1 MIGLGLYSL
10 YEWQHAAMAPLRLA
24 IEQTQGLLRNPFNPW
39 RHTPAGRLVAAACDL
54 TEHVTRRYGKPRFG
68 LETTEIEGTE
78 IALEEE
84 VLARRPFGQLRH
96 FRRDTERPGDPRL
109 LIVAPMSGHFATL
122 LRGTVRAMLPDH
134 DVYIT
139 DWRDAREVPL
149 YEGGFDLDDYI
160 DYVRDWLDVLG
171 PGTHVMAVCQPSV
184 PVFAALALM
193 EEDDDPARPASLVM
207 MGGPIDT
214 RVSPTA
220 VNRLATTRPISW
232 FERHVITHVP
242 PPNPGM
248 LRRVYP
254 GFLQLAGFMSMN
266 LGDHLERHRDFFL
279 HLVAGDGESAEA
291 TRAFYEEY
299 RSVMDLTAE
308 FYLQTV
314 ETVFQ
319 QHALPRGVFRHR
331 DRRVDPG
338 AIRRTPLL
346 CIEGEHDDIS
356 GLGQTRAALDLAC
369 NLAPDRRH
377 YHLAREVGHYGIFN
391 GRRWRERIA
400 PEVKRFVRRAAVGSQ
415 A

>member
-1 MIGLGLYSL
+1 MGLYSL
-10 YEWQHAAMAPLRLA
+10 YEWQHAAIAPLRLA

-39 RHTPAGRLVAAACDL
+39 SHTPAGRLVAAACDL

-68 LETTEIEGTE
+68 IESTEIDGTE
-78 IALEEE
+78 VTIEEE

-96 FRRDTERPGDPRL
+96 FRRDTDRPGDPRL
-109 LIVAPMSGHFATL
+109 LVVAPMSGHFATL

-214 RVSPTA
+214 RVNPTA

-319 QHALPRGVFRHR
+319 RHALPRGIFVHR

-356 GLGQTRAALDLAC
+356 GLGQTRAALDLAH
-369 NLAPDRRH
+369 NLARDRRH
-377 YHLAREVGHYGIFN
+377 YYLAREVGHYGIFN

-400 PEVKRFVRRAAVGSQ
+400 PEVKRFVRRAAASQ
-415 A
+415 GG

>member
-1 MIGLGLYSL
+1 MIGLGLYTL
-10 YEWQHAAMAPLRLA
+10 YEWQHAAIAPMRFA
-24 IEQTQGLLRNPFNPW
+24 VDQVQRYLRNPYNPW
-39 RHTPAGRLVAAACDL
+39 SYTPAGRVMAAACDIA
-54 TEHVTRRYGKPRFG
+54 EHVTRRYGKPRFG
-68 LETTEIEGTE
+68 LATTEIDGAPVA
-78 IALEEE
+78 IEEE
-84 VLARRPFGQLRH
+84 VLERRAFGQLRH
-96 FRRDTERPGDPRL
+96 FHRAAARPDDPRL

-139 DWRDAREVPL
+139 DWRDARDVPL

-160 DYVRDWLDVLG
+160 DYVRGWLAALG

-193 EEDDDPARPASLVM
+193 EEEGDPATPVTLTM

-214 RVSPTA
+214 RVNPTA
-220 VNRLATTRPISW
+220 VNRLATTRPLSW
-232 FERHVITHVP
+232 FERHVITQVP

-319 QHALPRGVFRHR
+319 RHALPTGALTHRGRK
-331 DRRVDPG
+331 VDPG
-338 AIRRTPLL
+338 TIRRTAIL

-356 GLGQTRAALDLAC
+356 GLGQTRAALDLAR
-369 NLAPDRRH
+369 NLDDRKRR
-377 YHLAREVGHYGIFN
+377 YYLARGVGHYGIFN

-400 PEVKRFVRRAAVGSQ
+400 PEVKRFIREFRGRDT
-415 A
+415 